1 MPKQYINKTE
11 EELLNR
17 KFCNFIYSNNN
28 APAIRN
34 NLFKEISKYKQVDS
48 WGKVLN
54 NMGMLSPNK
63 LDTQSQYKF
72 SIACE
77 NALYYGYT
85 TEKIIDPF
93 IARSVPIYWG
103 NPDIAS
109 EFNEKAFI
117 NVHNFKTLE
126 ELTKYIKSIDEDDN
140 KYIDMLNEGLTI
152 LPPPTKK
159 ANSNSK
165 SKINI
170 QKTCFIKS
178 PTEIKN
184 DLEKF
189 ILNMFNQPI
198 EEAYRA
204 PRQSFF
210 IKKYEKLY
218 TDGCEATH
226 IEKNPLKWIL
236 FAKSNTNVIY
246 IQILG
251 IKLYLQNIL
260 IGLRIFINKFFDIR
274 FKKDSIIKLFGITI
288 YKRSIKK

>member
-1 MPKQYINKTE
+1 MKQNNKKYIRIALINGGGIFIKEILDKYYNVIIDYKNPEYVLCGPFFQGHKGVDKINPYKYSKAIRIFSTGESISPDFNIYDYAIGFDNIKMYERYFRYPVWADSYNKELSKQYINKTE

-63 LDTQSQYKF
+63 LYTQSQYKF

-85 TEKIIDPF
+85 TEKIIYPF

-152 LPPPTKK
+152 LPPPKE
-159 ANSNSK
+159 S
-165 SKINI
+165 
-170 QKTCFIKS
+170 
-178 PTEIKN
+178 
-184 DLEKF
+184 
-189 ILNMFNQPI
+189 
-198 EEAYRA
+198 
-204 PRQSFF
+204 
-210 IKKYEKLY
+210 
-218 TDGCEATH
+218 
-226 IEKNPLKWIL
+226 
-236 FAKSNTNVIY
+236 
-246 IQILG
+246 
-251 IKLYLQNIL
+251 
-260 IGLRIFINKFFDIR
+260 
-274 FKKDSIIKLFGITI
+274 
-288 YKRSIKK
+288 